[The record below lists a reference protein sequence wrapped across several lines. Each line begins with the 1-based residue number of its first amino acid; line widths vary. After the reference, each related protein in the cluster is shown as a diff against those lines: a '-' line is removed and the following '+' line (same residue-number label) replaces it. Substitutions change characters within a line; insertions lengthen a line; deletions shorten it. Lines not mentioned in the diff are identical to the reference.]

1 MPKAV
6 RIAVIGAG
14 SGTFSLGLV
23 KDLCLTPNLRGSTVA
38 FMDIDPERLD
48 TIHKLAGRFADELGT
63 ALRFE
68 KTTDRAAALAGADFV
83 INTASAKSHQAQR
96 RERELAAEHGYY
108 YGGTNLHERHE
119 NFDLML
125 DVARDIERICPN
137 AWLIQSGNP
146 VFDGCTLMHREVPAV
161 KVIGL
166 CHGHYGY
173 LDACKVLGLDPAR
186 VAWEAPG
193 LNHCIWLNHFTYDGQ
208 DAYPILDR
216 WIEEQGEEYW
226 RTHVAERTHDKQM
239 SRGTIHQYKLYGL
252 MPIGDTPRTQ
262 PVTTNWW
269 YHTDIGT
276 KKRWFGE
283 PFGGPDT
290 EIARP
295 FYVANL
301 EKRLNQMAQAA
312 NDPRATVTDLF
323 GAERTREQQV
333 PIIDALTND
342 VAGQFQINWPNGLG
356 GGHPTGGGVVVDGI
370 PADVVAE
377 FQARIDATGVHPIA
391 PRAPLP
397 KKIMLE
403 QVYPYW
409 LDMERTLEAYTTG
422 DRSMLLW
429 NVLQSHQTRG
439 YEQAVELLAAV
450 LSDPEHAEAA
460 RRFTGFDG
468 RGDRWKAPLP
478 AASSAT

>member
-38 FMDIDPERLD
+38 FMDIDADRLD
-48 TIHKLAGRFADELGT
+48 TVHKLAGRYADELGT
-63 ALRFE
+63 QMTFE
-68 KTTDRAAALAGADFV
+68 KTTDREAALKDADFI
-83 INTASAKSHQAQR
+83 INTASAKSHHAQR
-96 RERELAAEHGYY
+96 RERELAGEHGYY

-125 DVARDIERICPN
+125 AVARDIERICPK

-146 VFDGCTLMHREVPAV
+146 VFDGCTLMHREVPNT

-173 LDACKVLGLDPAR
+173 LEVAKVLGLDPKR
-186 VAWEAPG
+186 VTWEAPG
-193 LNHCIWLNHFTYDGQ
+193 LNHQIWLTQFKYDGE
-208 DAYPILDR
+208 DAYPLLET
-216 WIEEQGEEYW
+216 WIETEGENYW

-239 SRGTIHQYKLYGL
+239 SRGTIHQYKMYGL

-269 YHTDIGT
+269 YHTDLET

-312 NDPRATVTDLF
+312 NDPKAKVTDIF

-333 PIIDALTND
+333 PIIDALTNN
-342 VAGQFQINWPNGLG
+342 VEGRFQVNWPNR
-356 GGHPTGGGVVVDGI
+356 GVIDGI
-370 PADVVAE
+370 PDDVVAE
-377 FQARIDATGVHPIA
+377 FQAIIDSTGVHPIK
-391 PRAPLP
+391 PTPLP

-403 QVYPYW
+403 QVLPYW
-409 LDMERTLEAYTTG
+409 LDMERTLEAYKTG

-429 NVLQSHQTRG
+429 NVLQSHQTRS
-439 YEQAVELLAAV
+439 YEQAVELLDAV
-450 LSDPEHAEAA
+450 MRDAEHAEANE
-460 RRFTGFDG
+460 RFTGFDG
-468 RGDRWKAPLP
+468 KGDRWKAPQP
-478 AASSAT
+478 AKV